1 MQLSISSWY
10 GVDIYLEILL
20 SSYFF
25 YLTVIYD
32 KPTRIHPLN
41 HHVIHIAFVMK
52 EICKGV

>member
-1 MQLSISSWY
+1 MSRSSLY
-10 GVDIYLEILL
+10 GVDIHLEILQ
-20 SSYFF
+20 SSHFF

-41 HHVIHIAFVMK
+41 HRVIHIAFVMK